1 MFPSNKS
8 LFAEK
13 VSPIY
18 LKNTQP
24 TLDSGCKFSKNLR
37 YSPPT
42 PSCSFCCEIRLK
54 LVFWSSLLNI
64 DIFPRKAAGSVI
76 QPLYYLKQY
85 LHLIYFSRYQWCL
98 VNRYR
103 GTRNINF
110 FDLKI
115 AKNRK
120 VLIVQSVPI
129 NMGIKWRF
137 LYCFCFVRHHYV
149 AYHFVPSIL
158 TEIFRNLSIFNY
170 IKY

>member
-1 MFPSNKS
+1 M
-8 LFAEK
+8 
-13 VSPIY
+13 
-18 LKNTQP
+18 
-24 TLDSGCKFSKNLR
+24 
-37 YSPPT
+37 
-42 PSCSFCCEIRLK
+42 
-54 LVFWSSLLNI
+54 FWSSLLNI

-137 LYCFCFVRHHYV
+137 LSCLFRTASLRGLPYHQYWRRYLEICLYSTVLNINKIVQMFEISSNFEDAKKADHILKMPRVDEFWGHCFEYHTFKRRLTNERH
-149 AYHFVPSIL
+149 
-158 TEIFRNLSIFNY
+158 
-170 IKY
+170 K